1 MQRGKS
7 ISAFLTDHCTQPHLS
22 ASKLLMHLDKE
33 GTPAPLG
40 IVMTER
46 GYLNG
51 HFGHGGDEPSWV
63 YTESILDRR
72 QRGGKG

>member
-1 MQRGKS
+1 M
-7 ISAFLTDHCTQPHLS
+7 SASLTDHCTHTHRS
-22 ASKLLMHLDKE
+22 ASKLLINLDKE

-40 IVMTER
+40 TVMTER

-63 YTESILDRR
+63 YTESILDHHQRR
-72 QRGGKG
+72 KKG